1 MKTNVAAETMKATT
15 EINQD
20 IARASVTKFT
30 CPAGEYRT
38 GAFGLRWTAGFS
50 VRLADGSLLANRDG
64 SPMCF
69 RTKRAALAVAADIAA
84 Q

>member
-1 MKTNVAAETMKATT
+1 MVSNHRHTPYMQN
-15 EINQD
+15 NLSL
-20 IARASVTKFT
+20 ASVTKFA

-38 GAFGLRWTAGFS
+38 GAFGLRWTAGFA